1 MLTKGT
7 KDVKWTGEI
16 YDGTDKPL
24 PVGEKHW
31 YEKTDFHDLGIVFCE
46 RPKGKSI
53 KIIFYAFAG
62 LGDKALEIRE
72 AAPYKF
78 KHQGDVHRNAHYIGM
93 YILEQLYIKNKRNTE
108 EENVFREA
116 LKMSE
121 GVRRQENLRE
131 IFTKFFDGYVS
142 GLTSYESLSEI
153 ISTISGQIKDKELK
167 EWFEKDCEKTLESD
181 SKFTKTR
188 HRLAVAEGRNRN
200 ILMISDRQ

>member
-7 KDVKWTGEI
+7 KDVKWTEGVFE
-16 YDGTDKPL
+16 GTDKPT
-24 PVGEKHW
+24 PEGEKHW
-31 YEKTDFHDLGIVFCE
+31 YEKTNFHDLGIVYCE
-46 RPKGKSI
+46 RPKGKSV
-53 KIIFYAFAG
+53 KINFWAHAG

-78 KHQGDVHRNAHYIGM
+78 KHTGDVNRNAHYIGM
-93 YILEQLYIKNKRNTE
+93 YILEQLFVKNKRNTE

-131 IFTKFFDGYVS
+131 IFVKFFDGYVS
-142 GLTSYESLSEI
+142 GLTSYEDLLEI

-167 EWFEKDCEKTLESD
+167 KWFEQDCEKILGND
-181 SKFTKTR
+181 LAFNKTK
-188 HRLAVAEGRNRN
+188 HKLKVAEGRSRGM
-200 ILMISDRQ
+200 LMISEK